1 MTQPI
6 EHVFIIH
13 VSEGYE
19 DRRAHIDK
27 HLPESGIKSYE
38 YVLKGD
44 IKDLSP
50 EVLNSIFKGSLRT
63 AAEHSC
69 FYKHYLA
76 CKKIVDKNLKHAL
89 IFEDDVLLNRG
100 FSESLDLILK
110 ELESESNYLVNIE
123 DAYLSVPYRFRK
135 RNQKIYLANYTKM
148 CGAYIIDK
156 EAATRLVTF
165 IEKNGTTLPI
175 DTYQSEHRDAIRFNL
190 YWSEP
195 SLVHQGSKSG
205 LFESSVNEEKQGLIQ
220 LVKYKLKCLHKKFVW
235 SHVNNR
241 VIRVFKNVNKY

>member
-6 EHVFIIH
+6 ENVFVIH

-19 DRRAHIDK
+19 SRQVHIDK
-27 HLPESGIKSYE
+27 HLPERNILNYE
-38 YVLKGD
+38 YILDGD

-50 EVLNSIFKGSLRT
+50 NILMSFFKCSKIT
-63 AAEHSC
+63 DAEKSC

-76 CKKIVDKNLKHAL
+76 CKKVVEFNLEHAL
-89 IFEDDVLLNRG
+89 IFEDDVLINVG
-100 FSESLDLILK
+100 FNESLLSILT
-110 ELESESNYLVNIE
+110 ELEGESNYLVNLE

-135 RNQKIYLANYTKM
+135 PNKKVYLANYTKM
-148 CGAYIIDK
+148 CGAYFIDNV
-156 EAATRLVTF
+156 AANRLVKF
-165 IEKNGTTLPI
+165 IDNNGATLPI
-175 DTYQSEHRDAIRFNL
+175 DIYQSEYRDEIRLNL

-220 LVKYKLKCLHKKFVW
+220 SIRYRLKCLHKKYIW
-235 SHVNNR
+235 SHMNKR
-241 VIRVFKNVNKY
+241 VIRVFENVAKY